1 MKVLSD
7 KDLPIKNKTAV
18 AIGLFD
24 GVHIGHLKLIADICK
39 KRDLT
44 PTIFTFNQKKNIV
57 KPILSLN
64 EKYTVFENLGIS
76 QCYAQNFNEE
86 FAAQSPY
93 VFLKDFTRD
102 FNVSHIAVGY
112 DFKFGKNA
120 RGDIQTLENY
130 KDEFNYSLT
139 VIPQINIDGLKVSST
154 RIRDC
159 IKNGKMEEATAL
171 MNRFYFIEGVVTNG
185 RHLGNKIGFPTANI
199 KTDKLLPKYGVYAS
213 IVDTIEG
220 RFAAITNIGVKPT
233 VQQSDIPNV
242 ETFLIHFNDELYGQ
256 NIRVYLIKMLRGEM
270 KFESIDDL
278 RARIDFDANYAA
290 NMLADLDIYKKYLI

>member
-1 MKVLSD
+1 MKILSD
-7 KDLPIKNKTAV
+7 KDLPVKNKTAV

-39 KRDLT
+39 KRNLT

-64 EKYTVFENLGIS
+64 EKYTVFKSLGIS
-76 QCYAQNFNEE
+76 QCYAQNFNED

-93 VFLKDFTRD
+93 VFLKYFTRE
-102 FNVSHIAVGY
+102 FNVAHIAVGY

-120 RGDIQTLENY
+120 QGDIQTLENY
-130 KDEFNYSLT
+130 QDEFNYSLT

-154 RIRDC
+154 SIRDR
-159 IKNGKMEEATAL
+159 IKNGKMEEATVL
-171 MNRFYFIEGVVTNG
+171 MNRFYFIDGVVTNG
-185 RHLGNKIGFPTANI
+185 RHLGNKIGFPTANV

-220 RFAAITNIGVKPT
+220 RFPAITNIGVKPT
-233 VQQSDIPNV
+233 VQQSDIPNI
-242 ETFLIHFNDELYGQ
+242 ETFLIHFSGELYGQ

-278 RARIDFDANYAA
+278 RRRIDFDANCAA
-290 NMLADLDIYKKYLI
+290 DMLADLDIYKKYLI